1 MFYSRGKCMQI
12 LLYLFQ
18 WRRKNWKTAVVIRLP
33 SCTEGEQAA
42 PLWAVLL
49 GLISWDLLGPDQS
62 VSIFG
67 NTTTEGCLIIITLSY
82 WHWLQAGMLK
92 AQEKYYCTEHSL
104 MCCPCLFKKKVRL
117 FLERLVCKGDGD
129 KCHIYVICATV
140 PWHFRQEET
149 IILVRGL
156 CWLRE
161 KGWWQGSNLKLAES
175 NAHELNPDT
184 VWPQAVY

>member
-1 MFYSRGKCMQI
+1 MHANTPVFVSVKEEELENSSGYQTAKLHRRWAGSPTLGSFARIDFLGPLRTRSVSVYIWKHHDWRMSDYNYTE
-12 LLYLFQ
+12 LLAL
-18 WRRKNWKTAVVIRLP
+18 TAVR
-33 SCTEGEQAA
+33 
-42 PLWAVLL
+42 
-49 GLISWDLLGPDQS
+49 
-62 VSIFG
+62 
-67 NTTTEGCLIIITLSY
+67 
-82 WHWLQAGMLK
+82 MLK
-92 AQEKYYCTEHSL
+92 AQEKCYCPEHSL

-129 KCHIYVICATV
+129 KCHIYVIYATV